1 MDNWFISCDYPKTHM
16 GSPKNI
22 KALNRRIRERVIES
36 SFFFAAITSI
46 LVMVLIFYF
55 LIRESLVAF
64 GEVGVI
70 DLLFGMKWHSAGNVF
85 GMTPIIV
92 GSIMVTLLALIIN
105 ISVGLPL
112 AIYLSE
118 LAGPRSRSIL
128 KPAIELLAGVPS
140 IVYGFLG
147 VLILVA
153 FLEGSFDMLTGRS
166 ILAASILLGIMFIPA
181 LTTIC
186 EDALRAV
193 PKEFKEGSLA
203 LGATKWQTVRRVS
216 LPAAS
221 SGIIAAVVLNVG
233 NIIGETMAAL
243 LVVGNVTRLPS
254 PIFDIFDPS
263 AIFTSVIAGEM
274 GEVPHGSIHYHSL
287 FAVGFVL
294 LLIVTVLNISADF
307 VRAAIKRKFGE
318 Y

>member
-1 MDNWFISCDYPKTHM
+1 MDSSRNKSRR
-16 GSPKNI
+16 
-22 KALNRRIRERVIES
+22 NRRIREAIIES
-36 SFFFAAITSI
+36 SFFFAAVTSI

-55 LIRESLVAF
+55 LIRESRVAF
-64 GEVGVI
+64 LEVGVL
-70 DLLFGMKWHSAGNVF
+70 DLLFGMKWHSAGDVF

-92 GSIMVTLLALIIN
+92 GSIMVTLLALLIN
-105 ISVGLPL
+105 IFVGVPL
-112 AIYLSE
+112 GIYLAE

-147 VLILVA
+147 VLILVS
-153 FLEGSFDMLTGRS
+153 FLERSFDMLTGRS

-193 PKEFKEGSLA
+193 PQEFKDGSLA
-203 LGATKWQTVRRVS
+203 LGATQWQTVRGVS

-243 LVVGNVTRLPS
+243 LVVGNLARLPS

-274 GEVPHGSIHYHSL
+274 GEVAHGSLHYHSL

-294 LLIVTVLNISADF
+294 LLIVTVLNISADLA
-307 VRAAIKRKFGE
+307 REAIRRKFGG

>member
-1 MDNWFISCDYPKTHM
+1 MD
-16 GSPKNI
+16 SPKKRKPI
-22 KALNRRIRERVIES
+22 NRRIREQIIEYS
-36 SFFFAAITSI
+36 LFFTAITSI
-46 LVMVLIFYF
+46 LVMVLIFFF
-55 LIRESLVAF
+55 LIRESLAAF
-64 GEVGVI
+64 SVVGVSS
-70 DLLFGMKWHSAGNVF
+70 LLFGMKWHSAGNTF
-85 GMTPIIV
+85 GMAPIIV
-92 GSIMVTLLALIIN
+92 GSIMVTLLALVIN
-105 ISVGLPL
+105 IFVGVPL

-118 LAGPRSRSIL
+118 LAGPRGRSIL

-147 VLILVA
+147 VLVLVVY
-153 FLEGSFDMLTGRS
+153 LEKSFDMLTGRS
-166 ILAASILLGIMFIPA
+166 ILAGAILLGIMFIPA

-203 LGATKWQTVRRVS
+203 LGATHWQTVRRVT

-221 SGIIAAVVLNVG
+221 SGIIAAVILNVG
-233 NIIGETMAAL
+233 RIIGETMAAL
-243 LVVGNVTRLPS
+243 LVVGNVARLPS
-254 PIFDIFDPS
+254 PIFDAFDRG

-274 GEVPHGSIHYHSL
+274 GEVAHGSIHYHAL

-294 LLIVTVLNISADF
+294 LVIVTVLNISADL
-307 VRAAIKRKFGE
+307 VRDAIQKKFGG

>member
-1 MDNWFISCDYPKTHM
+1 MDLSKKRGLI
-16 GSPKNI
+16 G
-22 KALNRRIRERVIES
+22 RQVREWIIES
-36 SFFFAAITSI
+36 SFFFAAIASI
-46 LVMVLIFYF
+46 LVMVVIFYY
-55 LIRESLVAF
+55 LIRESLAAF
-64 GEVGVI
+64 MEVGVF
-70 DLLFGMKWHSAGNVF
+70 DLVFGMKWHSAGEIF

-92 GSIMVTLLALIIN
+92 GSIMVTLLALLIN
-105 ISVGLPL
+105 ILVGVPL
-112 AIYLSE
+112 AVYLSE
-118 LAGPRSRSIL
+118 LAGTRSRSIL

-153 FLEGSFDMLTGRS
+153 YLERSFNMLTGRS
-166 ILAASILLGIMFIPA
+166 ILAGSILLGIMFIPA

-193 PKEFKEGSLA
+193 PREFKEGSLA
-203 LGATKWQTVRRVS
+203 LGATQWQTVRHVT

-243 LVVGNVTRLPS
+243 LVVGNVARLPS
-254 PIFDIFDPS
+254 PIFDAFDRG

-274 GEVPHGSIHYHSL
+274 GEVAHGSIHYHSL

-294 LLIVTVLNISADF
+294 LAIVTVLNISADL
-307 VRAAIKRKFGE
+307 VRAAIQRRFGG

>member
-1 MDNWFISCDYPKTHM
+1 MYPPKTSM
-16 GSPKNI
+16 DSLK
-22 KALNRRIRERVIES
+22 KRRLVNRRIREHIIES
-36 SFFFAAITSI
+36 SFFFSAITSI

-55 LIRESLVAF
+55 LIHESFSAF
-64 GEVGVI
+64 SEVGVFN
-70 DLLFGMKWHSAGNVF
+70 LLFGMKWHSAGNIF
-85 GMTPIIV
+85 GMAPIIV

-105 ISVGLPL
+105 IFVGVPL
-112 AIYLSE
+112 AIYLAE

-153 FLEGSFDMLTGRS
+153 YLEDSFDMLTGRS
-166 ILAASILLGIMFIPA
+166 ILAGSILLGIMFIPA

-193 PKEFKEGSLA
+193 PREFKEGSLA

-243 LVVGNVTRLPS
+243 LVVGNVARLPS
-254 PIFDIFDPS
+254 PIFDLFDQS

-274 GEVPHGSIHYHSL
+274 GEVPHGSMHYHAL

-294 LLIVTVLNISADF
+294 LVIVTVLNISADF
-307 VRAAIKRKFGE
+307 VRAAIKKKFGG